1 VSTVDLQSKLD
12 YEPAGAVWKSAPVN
26 TPGRQSVEIALNLL
40 PTQGVVLMRDST
52 KPAGAYLAFNR
63 GEWGAFVDGAK
74 DGEFDLPTPAHVS
87 SSNRGSSHGS
97 E

>member
-1 VSTVDLQSKLD
+1 
-12 YEPAGAVWKSAPVN
+12 
-26 TPGRQSVEIALNLL
+26 
-40 PTQGVVLMRDST
+40 MRDST